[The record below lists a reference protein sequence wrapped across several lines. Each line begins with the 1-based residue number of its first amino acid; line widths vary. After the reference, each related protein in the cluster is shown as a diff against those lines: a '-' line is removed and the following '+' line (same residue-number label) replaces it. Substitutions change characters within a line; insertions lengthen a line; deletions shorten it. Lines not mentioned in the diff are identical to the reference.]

1 MPPHAETPQRK
12 MTRRSFVANAA
23 VAGGAALIAGG
34 ANRAFAAQA
43 AAPQS
48 SMLTQAREAAAKTPI
63 QTTKLTDTV
72 FLLQGVGGNQVA
84 QTGPD
89 GKLLIDSS
97 FSTAAPHVSEALA
110 KLDAH
115 PLRLLVNTHWH
126 FDHTDGNAAMHDA
139 GAFIIAHRN
148 TRQRMATPQ
157 DIAAYKMH
165 FDPSPASAL
174 PQQTFDETQALYFNG
189 DELALVHLPPAH
201 TDTDIYIYFKG
212 ANVLHTGDLWF
223 NGFYPFIDASSGGKV
238 RGMISGCDQLLAV
251 ADDRTKI
258 VPGHGPLGDK
268 KALADYRAMLATVAD
283 SVEKLKSSGRTLE
296 EIVAA
301 KPTAPLDAAWGKGLM
316 SPDAFTAVVYSTL

>member
-1 MPPHAETPQRK
+1 M
-12 MTRRSFVANAA
+12 AA
-23 VAGGAALIAGG
+23 GAAMIAGG
-34 ANRAFAAQA
+34 SNFGFAASA
-43 AAPQS
+43 APQPIPQS
-48 SMLTQAREAAAKTPI
+48 SMLTQSREAAARTPI
-63 QTTKLTDTV
+63 QTTKLTDAV

-84 QTGPD
+84 QLGPD
-89 GKLLIDSS
+89 GKLLIDAS
-97 FSTAAPHVSEALA
+97 FSTAAPHVGEALA

-148 TRQRMATPQ
+148 TRARMATPQ

-165 FDPSPASAL
+165 FDPSPANAL
-174 PQQTFDETQALYFNG
+174 PQQTFDAAQTLYFNN

-201 TDTDIYIYFKG
+201 TDTDIYIHFKS

-238 RGMISGCDQLLAV
+238 RGMIAGCDQLLAV

-268 KALADYRAMLATVAD
+268 KALANYRAMLATAAD

-296 EIVAA
+296 EAVAA
-301 KPTAPLDAAWGKGLM
+301 KPTAALDPVWGKGFM
-316 SPDAFTAVVYSTL
+316 TPDAFTAVVYSTL